1 MGRIM
6 SKNLFQ
12 KERHNIFRH
21 LVYQYH
27 KEGYSQKESKK
38 LAKKETDEIME
49 DKESFM
55 NILLNETFDDI

>member
-1 MGRIM
+1 M

-21 LVYQYH
+21 LVDQYSN
-27 KEGYSQKESKK
+27 EGYSQKESKK
-38 LAKKETDEIME
+38 LAKKETDESME

-55 NILLNETFDDI
+55 NILL